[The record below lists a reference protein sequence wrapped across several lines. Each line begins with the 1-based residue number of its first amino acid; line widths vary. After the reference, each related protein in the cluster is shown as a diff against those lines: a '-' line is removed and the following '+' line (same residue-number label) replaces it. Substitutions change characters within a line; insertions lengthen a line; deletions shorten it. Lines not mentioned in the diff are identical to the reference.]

1 MVKRICDICKKEFK
15 KKFDYDCHINRKYKC
30 EPIIEI
36 NEKEDITVKN
46 CENDEK
52 NEEKTAELRCNY
64 CFQTFALKY
73 NLKICM
79 CTKLI
84 QDVK

>member
-36 NEKEDITVKN
+36 NE
-46 CENDEK
+46 

-64 CFQTFALKY
+64 CFKTFALKY
-73 NLKICM
+73 NLKIFM